1 MAFKQG
7 NNIGAAT
14 RFQPG
19 QSGNPGGRPKGMAAI
34 AHKVMAEAVA
44 EGDMTRAEALVR
56 KLFELAMEGNVQAIK
71 LLLDRE
77 WPAPNRYDRSN
88 DEVPLLIIKDFTG
101 EHHEHCQERLLPST
115 VDDPPEATSEPTVR
129 APDAPEAS
137 GWEVRRPGDEDRET
151 TAVF

>member
-77 WPAPNRYDRSN
+77 WPAPNR
-88 DEVPLLIIKDFTG
+88 
-101 EHHEHCQERLLPST
+101 HEIAGADGGALQVEIEAAARELDRLLAPHLES
-115 VDDPPEATSEPTVR
+115 EATAEH
-129 APDAPEAS
+129 
-137 GWEVRRPGDEDRET
+137 
-151 TAVF
+151 